1 MTLEAFRADDKTVD
15 AVVRN
20 LGIIGEA
27 ARHVPSDIQE
37 RYPHL
42 PWAQM
47 RGMRNVVVHEY
58 SSVSTRIIWQ
68 TVTKNLPPLAP
79 MLQEILKGNS

>member
-79 MLQEILKGNS
+79 MLQEILKENS

>member
-1 MTLEAFRADDKTVD
+1 M
-15 AVVRN
+15 RN
-20 LGIIGEA
+20 LGKIGEA
-27 ARHVPSDIQE
+27 ARHVPSDIRE

-47 RGMRNVVVHEY
+47 RGMRNVVIHEY

-68 TVTKNLPPLAP
+68 TLTESLPPLAP
-79 MLQEILKGNS
+79 MLQEILKENS